1 MSSIWVKDE
10 RRRIA
15 ADEDRGENS
24 LEAAE
29 RAELLRL
36 RTQVAEGWVDVPLDL
51 TADRNVDQQGPWWFI
66 GSGCQA
72 EFEAGEVAGAGP
84 VEWVA
89 VPPGVESDQVQ
100 GDGGVDVIEMG
111 LGQAPVAGMA

>member
-51 TADRNVDQQGPWWFI
+51 TADRNVDRQGSQNTSALRLP
-66 GSGCQA
+66 GS
-72 EFEAGEVAGAGP
+72 
-84 VEWVA
+84 A
-89 VPPGVESDQVQ
+89 VPTSNR
-100 GDGGVDVIEMG
+100 
-111 LGQAPVAGMA
+111 